1 MKLHGPADDS
11 GRVVVLDNLSTRFDL
26 ACRRLFA
33 SSALHLFLGCGQI
46 ALFNGDTILHA
57 PAAEK

>member
-1 MKLHGPADDS
+1 MKVHGPVDD
-11 GRVVVLDNLSTRFDL
+11 GGHVVVPDDLSTRFDL

-46 ALFNGDTILHA
+46 ALFNRDMILHA